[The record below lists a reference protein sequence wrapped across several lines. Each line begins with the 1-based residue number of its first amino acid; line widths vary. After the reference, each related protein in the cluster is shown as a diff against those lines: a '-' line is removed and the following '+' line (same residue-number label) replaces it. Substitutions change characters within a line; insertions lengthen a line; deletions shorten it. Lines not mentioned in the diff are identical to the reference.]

1 MDDRGKTLLV
11 GALAVGAVALA
22 VFAGQTN
29 TVQSGV
35 QKAINMGQSWWQQS
49 ANAQKWAP
57 VIAAAE
63 QQYNI
68 PTGLLARQAYEE
80 SGYQTNVIDGTQPS
94 SAGALGILQLMP
106 EYFTSVQAPVPF
118 SDGAVERQ
126 IAQAAGYM
134 AQLAGEFGG
143 NWGYAL
149 AAYNAGPG
157 TVQNVLNGTQSLPAQ
172 TTNYVT
178 QILSDVPVPGASLP
192 A

>member
-1 MDDRGKTLLV
+1 MTDEQKTLLV
-11 GALAVGAVALA
+11 FVLAAAGVGLA
-22 VFAGQTN
+22 ILAGQSS

-35 QKAINMGQSWWQQS
+35 AKVIQMGQAWWQNS

-57 VIAAAE
+57 VILAAE
-63 QQYNI
+63 KQYGI
-68 PTGLLARQAYEE
+68 PVGLLARQAYEE
-80 SGYQTNVIDGTQPS
+80 SGYRTSVINGTQPS

-106 EYFTSVQAPVPF
+106 QYFTSVQVPIPF
-118 SDGAVERQ
+118 SDGAVEGQ

-134 AQLAGEFGG
+134 RQLYNQFG

-157 TVQNVLNGTQSLPAQ
+157 TVNNVLNGTQPLPLQ
-172 TTNYVT
+172 TKNYVS
-178 QILSDVPVPGASLP
+178 QILADVPVAGASIP